1 MATRRNVKVE
11 ENEQTK
17 DSVPT
22 IATSQ
27 PSKALNIPGAVVV
40 KLLLFTLAMIT
51 APLLT
56 YYISVTSVFVGNVT
70 VAGAFAAVAAN
81 VVLIAYII
89 VAMNEDDT
97 DEKDKKSQ

>member
-1 MATRRNVKVE
+1 MATRRNVKAE

-17 DSVPT
+17 GSVPT

-27 PSKALNIPGAVVV
+27 STKAPNVPGAVIA

-51 APLLT
+51 APLIT
-56 YYISVTSVFVGNVT
+56 YYISVTSVFVGNAT

-81 VVLIAYII
+81 VVLIAYVI
-89 VAMNEDDT
+89 VAMNEDDA